1 MFLVIPI
8 FKLIFIKMVFLV
20 DTEVKVFKG
29 SIYPVSFY
37 KLNAKVLAP
46 FKDKLLVFIQFRIYS

>member
-1 MFLVIPI
+1 
-8 FKLIFIKMVFLV
+8 MVFLV